1 MSKSNNLTRI
11 ATLIGFATPFDP
23 DSEWDI
29 YPESGTSTCHPDR
42 STGDS
47 AVCNGTMAEIDAMSP
62 GIMLPGDRVILRR
75 ATRTSPWFVRGI
87 A

>member
-11 ATLIGFATPFDP
+11 ATLIGFASVDNEFHTA
-23 DSEWDI
+23 SR
-29 YPESGTSTCHPDR
+29 CA
-42 STGDS
+42 GDS